1 MRFGGCFPD
10 SRWRLWRKL
19 SLPAAWS
26 LTARLHR
33 LPGLSWWASRP
44 TSNGLSPEAFW
55 TSFPAFLPAL
65 RRPLTTTNSGSQ
77 HSLKLHAAPFF
88 LLRRCSGCF
97 FSLVPGH
104 VVSGSIGFLQFW
116 SSNIYRIMGFSLFPS
131 LFLFSFLLLN
141 GFLVNISRVLLA
153 SELHFV
159 APTPF
164 SALIVVHGCPQFSA
178 YERPAALLPYAPGF
192 RRPLSAFLFTS
203 SRSSLASA
211 YRPILRFCGPPRISR
226 AHCSHTLAC
235 SGSVLL
241 AIPV

>member
-1 MRFGGCFPD
+1 M
-10 SRWRLWRKL
+10 
-19 SLPAAWS
+19 
-26 LTARLHR
+26 
-33 LPGLSWWASRP
+33 
-44 TSNGLSPEAFW
+44 
-55 TSFPAFLPAL
+55 
-65 RRPLTTTNSGSQ
+65 
-77 HSLKLHAAPFF
+77 
-88 LLRRCSGCF
+88 
-97 FSLVPGH
+97 VPGH

-164 SALIVVHGCPQFSA
+164 SALIVVHGCPQFS